1 MTKFDFQLVKIGYT
15 HYNVSGMTLFRWFDF
30 TDKQFLIMFSIVT
43 TAIVLIILFILSFTI
58 IHNSLRKYE
67 KRIKQESITTRIFI
81 LNVKE
86 NRVVYFN
93 RADLK
98 DKKEMDLSHFY
109 SHFHENDSERVK
121 QWIYEICVGNPG
133 VDEYLEADVLV
144 NRGKATYFSLLKL
157 LKYDREKGTLHLESH
172 ILKFI
177 TPMNYENNKKDA
189 LSGVVKRS
197 VMDGVIS
204 KSKSLRGFTF
214 DIRFFHIRQKA
225 LSNDKIERYMIM
237 TLKNEVYPFASD
249 PKIPRQIVDE
259 TGSEILLF
267 DVHMENRDQAMRLA
281 TSLAHSLRK
290 SIGVNGYS
298 ESVSFAIGIVENK
311 QYYQDFDSIVTK
323 AQEACINAQQNGN
336 EIYLYQKSSGPMI
349 KELDKYAEEIHKLTK
364 PNSMRYLFRP
374 IIDVQRHR
382 VLGYFEYVRAYNS
395 PFNNF
400 SEMSKYAA
408 KVGQN
413 RELFATV
420 ARAVIPKFV
429 SERPN
434 ITSKLFFSV
443 SMLDIDHMVDI
454 LPQVPQIKD
463 VRLVLVFEEQEVNE
477 NSSQLEL
484 LNSSLKKFHQMG
496 YELALLLQDKNLLL
510 DPSVYTNFDY
520 FVAGASMLSE
530 IKKNNRIRLSIHTLI
545 EQLLKFK
552 KPIIAT
558 DLEGWQAIELIIK
571 SGVNYISSEAVAAS
585 NDMLLPVDAK
595 KMDKLVQMNK
605 NFR

>member
-1 MTKFDFQLVKIGYT
+1 MVY
-15 HYNVSGMTLFRWFDF
+15 FRWFDF
-30 TDKQFLIMFSIVT
+30 ADKEFIIMFSIVM
-43 TAIVLIILFILSFTI
+43 AAVFFIFLLILSFAI
-58 IHNSLRKYE
+58 VNSSLHKYE
-67 KRIKQESITTRIFI
+67 KKIKQESITTRIFI
-81 LNVKE
+81 INVKQ

-93 RADLK
+93 RANLK
-98 DKKEMDLSHFY
+98 VKREMDLGQFY
-109 SHFHENDSERVK
+109 AHFHENDSERVK
-121 QWIYEICVGNPG
+121 QWIYQICVDNS
-133 VDEYLEADVLV
+133 VADEYLEADVLV

-157 LKYDREKGTLHLESH
+157 LKYDNKNGVLHLESH

-177 TPMNYENNKKDA
+177 TPMNYESNKKDA

-197 VMDGVIS
+197 VMDGIIS

-237 TLKNEVYPFASD
+237 TLKNEVYPYTSNS
-249 PKIPRQIVDE
+249 KLPRQIVDE

-267 DVHMENRDQAMRLA
+267 DIHMENREQAMRLA

-290 SIGVNGYS
+290 CISVNGYG

-323 AQEACINAQQNGN
+323 AQEACINAQQNGS
-336 EIYLYQKSSGPMI
+336 EIYLYQKSSGPMV
-349 KELDKYAEEIHKLTK
+349 KELDRYADEINKLIK

-382 VLGYFEYVRAYNS
+382 VLGYFEYVRAYDS

-408 KVGQN
+408 KVGRN

-420 ARAVIPKFV
+420 AKAVIPKFV
-429 SERPN
+429 SERQTA
-434 ITSKLFFSV
+434 TSKLFFSV
-443 SMLDIDHMVDI
+443 SMLDIDHMVSI

-463 VRLVLVFEEQEVNE
+463 VKLVLVFEEQEVNE

-484 LNSSLKKFHQMG
+484 LNSSLEKFHEMG
-496 YELALLLQDKNLLL
+496 FEIALLLQDKNLLL
-510 DPSVYTNFDY
+510 DSSVYTNFDY

-585 NDMLLPVDAK
+585 NDMLLPVDKK
-595 KMDKLVQMNK
+595 KMEKLVQMNK